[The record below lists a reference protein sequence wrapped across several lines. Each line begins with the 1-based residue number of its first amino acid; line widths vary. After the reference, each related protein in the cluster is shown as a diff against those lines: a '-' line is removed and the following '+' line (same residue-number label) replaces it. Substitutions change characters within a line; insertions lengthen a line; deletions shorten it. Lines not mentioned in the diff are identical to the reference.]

1 MKRLPTVRELDR
13 LTERGR
19 YACGHGLYLQISEW
33 NTRAWIFRYRHGGRA
48 RHVGLGSCLYK
59 SLKEARDEA
68 IEYRRMLARG
78 VDPLDT
84 KRGKVLEDRRAEAR
98 KKTFEQA
105 AREYIAAHENTWRGD
120 GSRKQWTQS
129 LEKHAF
135 AKIGAIP
142 VADIT
147 VTDVLSVLDPIL
159 REIPETAERVRH
171 RIAKV
176 LDWAIA
182 RDLRQNDNP
191 ARRPNLLPKRKRTRQ
206 HFTAMPY
213 VAVPAFIHELRQR
226 PTIVERA
233 LELLILT
240 AARPG
245 ELLGMRW
252 SEIDLASAMWTIP
265 GERMKG
271 GRAHRVPLSGRAVE
285 LLAGLPR
292 DGSDNAFLGR
302 SAGVRSNPHGLRRL
316 LKRMEHGVTAHGFR
330 ASFRTWAGERTNF
343 PRELIEVSLAH
354 AVGDATE
361 EAYNRGDMLARRR
374 QLMEAWSKYCSKPH
388 AKGDVVPLRQ
398 GAPA

>member
-1 MKRLPTVRELDR
+1 M
-13 LTERGR
+13 
-19 YACGHGLYLQISEW
+19 
-33 NTRAWIFRYRHGGRA
+33 
-48 RHVGLGSCLYK
+48 
-59 SLKEARDEA
+59 
-68 IEYRRMLARG
+68 
-78 VDPLDT
+78 
-84 KRGKVLEDRRAEAR
+84 
-98 KKTFEQA
+98 
-105 AREYIAAHENTWRGD
+105 
-120 GSRKQWTQS
+120 
-129 LEKHAF
+129 
-135 AKIGAIP
+135 
-142 VADIT
+142 
-147 VTDVLSVLDPIL
+147 
-159 REIPETAERVRH
+159 RH

-191 ARRPNLLPKRKRTRQ
+191 ARRPNLLPKRKRSRQ

-226 PTIVERA
+226 PSIVARA

-252 SEIDLASAMWTIP
+252 SEIDLASAMWTVP
-265 GERMKG
+265 GERMKS
-271 GRAHRVPLSGRAVE
+271 GRPHRVPLSGRAVE
-285 LLAGLPR
+285 LFAGLPR
-292 DGSDNAFLGR
+292 DGSDNVFLGR

-374 QLMEAWSKYCSKPH
+374 QLMEAWSKYCSRPH
-388 AKGDVVPLRQ
+388 VGGDVVSLRK
-398 GAPA
+398 GVPA